1 MFFFSFLSILAE
13 KFKFLYTSGSW
24 QQFISHRKFQSQLDS
39 KCGTSLQKI
48 KVMKQ
53 KVDDFPTVPTIKE
66 SSELQTGLGGNGCCW
81 EPGFLTVTRT
91 ILAALHYYYTCFEP
105 SFSPILYKTGVLRG
119 SENEW
124 FDNSLFN
131 FWARLL
137 YIGNIIGDCF
147 WLIIINDGNKVS
159 KVDQMRQL

>member
-1 MFFFSFLSILAE
+1 MSICTYFFWEIWKKNQVHFWIT
-13 KFKFLYTSGSW
+13 Y
-24 QQFISHRKFQSQLDS
+24 RKFQYQMVF
-39 KCGTSLQKI
+39 KCGTSLQKT

-91 ILAALHYYYTCFEP
+91 ILAALHYYYTCFWAQ
-105 SFSPILYKTGVLRG
+105 FYIKLGVLRG

-124 FDNSLFN
+124 FDNSLFL
-131 FWARLL
+131 FLSKTFVHRYLTLL
-137 YIGNIIGDCF
+137 VI
-147 WLIIINDGNKVS
+147 VS
-159 KVDQMRQL
+159 NW

>member
-1 MFFFSFLSILAE
+1 MSICTYFFWDIRKKNQVHF
-13 KFKFLYTSGSW
+13 W
-24 QQFISHRKFQSQLDS
+24 ISHRKFQSQLDS

-53 KVDDFPTVPTIKE
+53 KVDNFPTVPTIKE

-91 ILAALHYYYTCFEP
+91 ILAALHYYYTCFWAQ
-105 SFSPILYKTGVLRG
+105 FWAQFYIKLGFWG
-119 SENEW
+119 GFENEW

-131 FWARLL
+131 FWARHL
-137 YIGNIIGDCF
+137 YIGI
-147 WLIIINDGNKVS
+147 
-159 KVDQMRQL
+159 